1 MQITIYSGEVSVGGL
16 VRYLRSLRNYRFVFG
31 NMYQSRFSKRY
42 QDSTLGILW
51 SAMTPLLMMTAMAII
66 FPLIMRH
73 QMENYLTYLFSGV
86 LSWGLLSVSFIGAS
100 EILLGN
106 KGMMKKV
113 YLPKI
118 VFPAA
123 GIAVEATNFT
133 LVALVLHVVLMIFG
147 SSIDTDWLYLLCA
160 MLVQSLFCF
169 GVASIICVVATYF
182 RDIKHILGVVMQAF
196 FYLTPIIYSEK
207 IIPLQFQWAMDINPF
222 YLFVRLFQQA
232 IYYGGSADWSL
243 FVVPVLVALLTATL
257 GVLVQYK
264 FDRVIMYRL

>member
-1 MQITIYSGEVSVGGL
+1 VQITRYSAEVSAGGL
-16 VRYLRSLRNYRFVFG
+16 VGYLRSLRNYRFVFS
-31 NMYQSRFSKRY
+31 NMYLSRFHKRY

-86 LSWGLLSVSFIGAS
+86 LSWSLLSASFMGAS
-100 EILLGN
+100 EVLLTN

-118 VFPAA
+118 IFPAA
-123 GIAVEATNFT
+123 GIAVDATNFA
-133 LVALVLHVVLMIFG
+133 LVALVLHVVLVLFG
-147 SSIDTDWLYLLCA
+147 ASIHTDWLYLLCA

-182 RDIKHILGVVMQAF
+182 RDIKHILGVFMQAF
-196 FYLTPIIYSEK
+196 FYLTPIIYPETA
-207 IIPLQFQWAMDINPF
+207 IPTRFLWVMELNPF
-222 YLFVRLFQQA
+222 YQFVRLFHQG
-232 IYYGGSADWSL
+232 IYFGESANWSFFIPPL
-243 FVVPVLVALLTATL
+243 MVALLTAVL

-264 FDRVIMYRL
+264 YDRVIVYRL